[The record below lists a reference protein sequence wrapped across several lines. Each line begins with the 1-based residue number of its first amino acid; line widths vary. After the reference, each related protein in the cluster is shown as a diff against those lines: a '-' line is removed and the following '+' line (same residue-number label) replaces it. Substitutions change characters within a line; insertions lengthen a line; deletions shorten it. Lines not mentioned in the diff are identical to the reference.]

1 MQYATGTPKPRS
13 SKARVN
19 CRVTSSGK
27 DTEAG
32 WAIELTVKS
41 ETAGSATGE
50 LHRVLLYSAPG
61 GLGADFFDGVKPA
74 DIGGGKKGGDAS
86 GKLENYFNVLLKYNV
101 WVDLFVHR
109 LPTPKG
115 AGCLFQIR
123 DSICSM
129 KNLFN

>member
-1 MQYATGTPKPRS
+1 MLSATGTLKPRNSKVTINNRVAS
-13 SKARVN
+13 S
-19 CRVTSSGK
+19 SK

-32 WAIELTVKS
+32 WAIEFTVKS

-61 GLGADFFDGVKPA
+61 GLGNDFFEGVKPG
-74 DIGGGKKGGDAS
+74 DIGGGKKGGDAAT
-86 GKLENYFNVLLKYNV
+86 KLDNYFQVLLKYNV

-123 DSICSM
+123 DSVCSM